1 MLIVLKVTP
10 WYTNND
16 IVEVM
21 KFLIH
26 NILWFLEGSFSNKSF
41 VFS

>member
-1 MLIVLKVTP
+1 MLIFLKVTP

-26 NILWFLEGSFSNKSF
+26 NILWFLEVSFSSKSF